1 MEVAMSN
8 HDGSTTS
15 VVVVMQEEAPSFLT
29 NSVDLK
35 KLHTDIKR
43 HTKAAIEAL
52 VSMLDSTD
60 QKIKL
65 TAATKLLEFQVAVAK
80 ELSSDQ
86 MQRLIAEVKL
96 VKNPK
101 SNLVPV
107 EDHKSRPLV
116 DFTTIRSVE

>member
-1 MEVAMSN
+1 MSN
-8 HDGSTTS
+8 HDSSTTS
-15 VVVVMQEEAPSFLT
+15 VVVVMQEEAQSFLT

-43 HTKAAIEAL
+43 HSKAAIDAL

-60 QKIKL
+60 PKIKL
-65 TAATKLLEFQVAVAK
+65 TAATKLLEFQVSVAK

-96 VKNPK
+96 VKSPK

-107 EDHKSRPLV
+107 EDQKARPLV

>member
-8 HDGSTTS
+8 HDSSTAS

-43 HTKAAIEAL
+43 HSKAAIDAL

-60 QKIKL
+60 PKIKL
-65 TAATKLLEFQVAVAK
+65 TAATKLLEFQVSVAK

-96 VKNPK
+96 VKSPK

-107 EDHKSRPLV
+107 EDQKARPLV